1 MSAKRIAKKVA
12 SKKSKAA
19 PVEAKAWA
27 PKRRALM
34 LRSCNPDMTAH
45 GGFVWPK
52 DGYVEAPDWR
62 PSAECGNGLHGL
74 LWGEGDILLTHMDRP
89 AQWLVVEVDA
99 DEVVD
104 LGGKVKVPR
113 GNVIFCGERHAAAT
127 LICSDPGAAGKL
139 GNYGTATAGYCGTA
153 TAGNY
158 GTATAGYR
166 GTATAGNYGTATAG
180 NYGTATAG
188 EGGTISIQY
197 WDEKRG
203 KYRVAVAEV
212 GENGIK
218 PNTVY
223 AVDGG
228 KFVERVAK

>member
-1 MSAKRIAKKVA
+1 
-12 SKKSKAA
+12 
-19 PVEAKAWA
+19 
-27 PKRRALM
+27 
-34 LRSCNPDMTAH
+34 
-45 GGFVWPK
+45 
-52 DGYVEAPDWR
+52 
-62 PSAECGNGLHGL
+62 
-74 LWGEGDILLTHMDRP
+74 MDRP

-139 GNYGTATAGYCGTA
+139 GNY
-153 TAGNY
+153 
-158 GTATAGYR
+158 